1 MRLTATFFNLEA
13 LVRTFQHDA
22 VRYTRYPVSACLFL
36 SLGQHGCSFLSGG
49 SFTDLG
55 YFNVQLIRL
64 LDLVRVDRGIATPTS
79 PSEPCMK
86 LSPHTAPQ

>member
-64 LDLVRVDRGIATPTS
+64 LDLAQTNYTMDLVNYVPTFTHLIS
-79 PSEPCMK
+79 
-86 LSPHTAPQ
+86 HG